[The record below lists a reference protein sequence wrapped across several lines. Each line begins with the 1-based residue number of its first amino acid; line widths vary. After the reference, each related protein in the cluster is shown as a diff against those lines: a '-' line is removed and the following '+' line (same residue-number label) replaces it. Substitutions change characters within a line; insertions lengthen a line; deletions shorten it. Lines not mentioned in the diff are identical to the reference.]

1 MYVDVKGASYMSRR
15 MLALGKSAAAFLGL
29 VLAWGA
35 LGATFAGTDSVA
47 ASNSEKSKFAQ
58 EIVVLEFIEKDVPQC
73 ERTNPLIDEMRRKGY
88 PIQLVERAT
97 GGDVLF
103 EQYDVENTPTFV
115 FLVDGKETERLVV
128 EKESVT
134 ETRDRLLA
142 LFRKSR
148 NEISKGKEIVT
159 TRKQTVTTRKETV
172 TTRGQVLEPERFATS
187 GAQYNPPQPKYGR
200 TAPISAKRD
209 ATPSINAPSINAPS
223 NGVGAPRE
231 ANSYGVERSI
241 SQVCPTQVRAFV
253 GARGSNE
260 ERIGSGVVVHYN
272 EEYGEALTLVPAALF
287 AGISDPTNMT
297 NTTLDIISSTSGARE
312 NVAGQCVF
320 CDVQAGL
327 AFVAARVASPVAPV
341 AFLPTNDAPR
351 VGEAAVVATFNNNN
365 EFVPTQREI
374 MSCDFG
380 SFRLA
385 SGDGADRRGSGVFL
399 VRNERLYFSGL
410 YTSND
415 EEGRGVVASI
425 AAVNQILLANGNL
438 TTVYRDQVAGK
449 YEALTLAR
457 SDAQFSSPLLDSTS
471 RVDSNKT
478 DLSKV
483 DLSKVDPSTNMS
495 DVFESADVES
505 NALSALSKL
514 PNGEERISRD
524 PTLRLD
530 SPNAPTLDAA
540 SVFANAGGSIPPMQ
554 TSVSDVPSVLKKT
567 PDSDVAAKETENK
580 ISYESSISLATN
592 EGWAQDSRAQEIP
605 VVSREFDGS
614 ANTNEIRSTNYAS
627 RQNDRMAT
635 AIDQE
640 TRLFES
646 SLDELRRLSLEGAEI
661 ICIVNWGASSNE
673 TRARETEVVRLPRR
687 KSAVATNSRPFE
699 FALSSGETPS
709 TRASEE
715 TKFAAP
721 NAPQSQTTI
730 TGVSDSGFFR

>member
-29 VLAWGA
+29 VFAWGA
-35 LGATFAGTDSVA
+35 LEATFAGTDSVA

-58 EIVVLEFIEKDVPQC
+58 EIVVLEFIEKDAPQC
-73 ERTNPLIDEMRRKGY
+73 ERTNPLVDEMRRKGY

-115 FLVDGKETERLVV
+115 FLVDGKEKERLVV

-148 NEISKGKEIVT
+148 NEISKGKE
-159 TRKQTVTTRKETV
+159 TV
-172 TTRGQVLEPERFATS
+172 TTRGQVPELERFATS

-209 ATPSINAPSINAPS
+209 AAPSINAPS
-223 NGVGAPRE
+223 NGVAVGAPRE

-253 GARGSNE
+253 GVRGSNE

-272 EEYGEALTLVPAALF
+272 EEYGEALTLVPATLF

-297 NTTLDIISSTSGARE
+297 NTTLDIISSPSGARE
-312 NVAGQCVF
+312 NVVGQCVF

-380 SFRLA
+380 SFRLS

-399 VRNERLYFSGL
+399 VRNERLYFTGL

-457 SDAQFSSPLLDSTS
+457 SDAQFSSPLFDSTQ
-471 RVDSNKT
+471 RVDSNKTGLSKT

-540 SVFANAGGSIPPMQ
+540 PVFANAGGSIPPTQ

-580 ISYESSISLATN
+580 NSYESSISLATN
-592 EGWAQDSRAQEIP
+592 EGWTQDSRAQEIP

-627 RQNDRMAT
+627 RQNDRTAT

-687 KSAVATNSRPFE
+687 KFAVATNSRPFE

-709 TRASEE
+709 TRAPEE
-715 TKFAAP
+715 TKVAAP

-730 TGVSDSGFFR
+730 TGVSDSGFLR